1 MSGKY
6 LCFNDLQF
14 TQFRSCSQVTTCPP
28 GGCRCYPI
36 GRCPLQQY
44 TFGTCY
50 SPINQC
56 TGSYILT
63 NSLDTFAV
71 RAQASEGRDVS
82 TLAIYT
88 DLRFSSPTRRPTF
101 VNATTDGGEGGGGGG
116 GGLPI
121 ATSYIIFGVI
131 GIVALIVLVLVTWCC
146 CARKAS
152 KTVEAKAERAAFE
165 LVNVNEEV
173 NI

>member
-1 MSGKY
+1 M
-6 LCFNDLQF
+6 
-14 TQFRSCSQVTTCPP
+14 TTCPP
-28 GGCRCYPI
+28 EGCRCYPI
-36 GRCPLQQY
+36 ARCPLQQW

-50 SPINQC
+50 SPINAC
-56 TGSYILT
+56 TGSYIRTKNLE
-63 NSLDTFAV
+63 TFAV
-71 RAQASEGRDVS
+71 RAQAREGMVDS

-88 DLRFSSPTRRPTF
+88 DLIFPSPTRRPTF

-116 GGLPI
+116 GDLPI

-146 CARKAS
+146 CARTAS
-152 KTVEAKAERAAFE
+152 KTVEAKAERADFE
-165 LVNVNEEV
+165 LVKVNEEV